1 MDGTGATLADSL
13 LDDLDDLSDGDE
25 QQEEEDGEK
34 PEAVPSASVGVSI
47 KEEEEEE
54 GDDAPMQDNWNAAVE
69 KEPSKQKQKQY
80 LDNPTLKNHLQ
91 GIRKSQILAAGSTK
105 EEREEEHHLI
115 VTSNRML
122 ANLGDELAIA
132 HGVVCTIY
140 KPKFSELE
148 ELLPNPVTYKNAV
161 KTIWN
166 EMDIANVSDELHNIL
181 NPNQVITISV
191 AASTTSGRP
200 LTEDELTRLEQA
212 LQYVEDILQ
221 VQAELTQFVESR
233 MESLAPSVCALVGP
247 STAAKL
253 VGLAGGLAE
262 LSKIPSCNLQVLGQ
276 VKQNSA
282 SRAGMSSISTRPH
295 QGILGECDLVTRT
308 PKSLQRK
315 TLKMAAAKLALAA
328 RCDFV
333 NVDTGRI
340 RSAAT
345 GRKFREEIESKIQ
358 KWQEPD
364 QAPVLKALPK

>member
-1 MDGTGATLADSL
+1 MEARGATLADSL

-25 QQEEEDGEK
+25 QQQQEEEEDGQQQ
-34 PEAVPSASVGVSI
+34 PEETPSAAVKTEDNGHDDDDVVPMK
-47 KEEEEEE
+47 KE
-54 GDDAPMQDNWNAAVE
+54 ARSTN
-69 KEPSKQKQKQY
+69 KRY
-80 LDNPTLKNHLQ
+80 LDNSSLQNHLQ
-91 GIRKSQILAAGSTK
+91 AIRSSQVLTAGSSR
-105 EEREEEHHLI
+105 EEREEEHLLI
-115 VTSNRML
+115 VQSNKML
-122 ANLGDELAIA
+122 ANLADELARA
-132 HGVVCTIY
+132 HGVVCTLY

-166 EMDIANVSDELHNIL
+166 DMDIANVSDDLHDIL

-191 AASTTSGRP
+191 AGSTTNGRP
-200 LTEDELTRLEQA
+200 LNEKELEQLKEA
-212 LQYVEDILQ
+212 VQYVEDILK
-221 VQAELTQFVESR
+221 VQDELTTFVEGR

-276 VKQNSA
+276 VKHNSA
-282 SRAGMSSISTRPH
+282 SRAGLSSIATRPH
-295 QGILGECDLVTRT
+295 QGILVECDLVRRT

-315 TLKMAAAKLALAA
+315 TLKTVAAKLALAA

-333 NVDTGRI
+333 NVDTGRT

-345 GRKFREEIESKIQ
+345 GRKFRDEIESKIQ
-358 KWQEPD
+358 KWREPD